1 MPALTTEFYQRDTT
15 DVAQSL
21 LGKRLVRR
29 ARDGTTVGRIVEV
42 EAYLHEEDSA
52 CHAARGFTPSNAA
65 MFGPAGRAYV
75 YPIHSRYCFNAVT
88 QCRGYPCA
96 VLIRALEPLDGITL
110 MQQRRAR
117 TWLADLARGP
127 ARLCQAFAI
136 DRQLNHWDLTRGRRL
151 WIDDELDQ
159 PSNWTIGASPRIGIS
174 AAQHLLL
181 RYYVADSPFISGS
194 RKLNSFHE
202 KAVG

>member
-1 MPALTTEFYQRDTT
+1 MPVLAADFYARHTT

-42 EAYLHEEDSA
+42 EAYLHEQDSA

-88 QCRGYPCA
+88 QSRGHPCA
-96 VLIRALEPLDGITL
+96 VLIRAVEPLAGITL
-110 MQQRRAR
+110 MQQRRGR

-136 DRQLNHWDLTRGRRL
+136 DRQLNHWNLTRGRRL
-151 WIDDELDQ
+151 WIDDELAQ
-159 PSNWTIGASPRIGIS
+159 PSNWTIGASPRIGVS

-181 RYYVADSPFISGS
+181 RYYVAESPFVSGS

-202 KAVG
+202 KAAG

>member
-1 MPALTTEFYQRDTT
+1 MPVLASEFYERDTSE
-15 DVAQSL
+15 VAAAL

-42 EAYLHEEDSA
+42 EAYLHEQDLA
-52 CHAARGFTPSNAA
+52 CHAARGFTAGNAA

-88 QCRGYPCA
+88 QRRGVPCA
-96 VLIRALEPLDGITL
+96 VLIRAVEPLAGIPL
-110 MQQRRAR
+110 MQQRRGR

-151 WIDDELDQ
+151 WIDDELAQ
-159 PSNWTIGASPRIGIS
+159 PVPWSIATSSRIGVS
-174 AAQHLLL
+174 AAQQLNL
-181 RYYVADSPFISGS
+181 RYYVVDSPFVSGP
-194 RKLNSFHE
+194 RRLNTPVKRS
-202 KAVG
+202 AG

>member
-1 MPALTTEFYQRDTT
+1 MPVLASEFYERHTT
-15 DVAQSL
+15 QVAEAL

-42 EAYLHEEDSA
+42 EAYLHEQDSA
-52 CHAARGFTPSNAA
+52 CHAARGFTPGNAA

-88 QCRGYPCA
+88 LRRGYPCA
-96 VLIRALEPLDGITL
+96 VLIRAVEPLDGIPL
-110 MQQRRAR
+110 MQQRRGR

-136 DRQLNHWDLTRGRRL
+136 DGQLNHWDLTRGRRL
-151 WIDDELDQ
+151 WIDDELAQ
-159 PSNWTIGASPRIGIS
+159 PANWNIATSARIGVS
-174 AAQHLLL
+174 AAQHLHL
-181 RYYVADSPFISGS
+181 RYYVVDSPFVSGP
-194 RKLNSFHE
+194 RRLNTPVKES
-202 KAVG
+202 AG